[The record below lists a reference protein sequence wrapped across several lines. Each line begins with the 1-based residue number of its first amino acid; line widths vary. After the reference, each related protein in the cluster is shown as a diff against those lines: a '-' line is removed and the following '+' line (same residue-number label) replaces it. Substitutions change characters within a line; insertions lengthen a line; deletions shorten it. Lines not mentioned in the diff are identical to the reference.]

1 MSKNSTF
8 NEDLLINIV
17 VRIDCSTNIVLN
29 SISYINYSCV
39 LCGDLL

>member
-8 NEDLLINIV
+8 NEDLFNNIV
-17 VRIDCSTNIVLN
+17 VRIDYSTNIVLN
-29 SISYINYSCV
+29 NISYINYSCV